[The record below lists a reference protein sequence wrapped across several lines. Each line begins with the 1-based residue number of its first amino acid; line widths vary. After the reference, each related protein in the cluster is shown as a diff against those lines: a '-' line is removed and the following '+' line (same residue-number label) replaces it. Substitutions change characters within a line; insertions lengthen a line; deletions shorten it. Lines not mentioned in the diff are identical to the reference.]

1 MILSPLSQADRYAG
15 LHPRFAAAF
24 AFLRQ
29 EGLTDLAPGR
39 YDIDGNNLFA
49 LITNGPG
56 RGWDAGRL
64 ESHRAYID
72 IQYVA
77 GGVDEMGWK
86 STPTCTQPQSE
97 FDTTKDVVLYDDTP
111 DAFVATGLGSFAIFF
126 PEDAHTPLRSEGNLH
141 KVVVKIA
148 IA

>member
-15 LHPRFAAAF
+15 LHPRFPAAI

-29 EGLTDLAPGR
+29 EGLADLAPGR
-39 YDIDGNNLFA
+39 YEIDGDKLFA
-49 LITNGPG
+49 LITDGPG
-56 RGWDAGRL
+56 RSRDEGKL

-77 GGVDEMGWK
+77 GGTDEMGWK
-86 STPTCTQPQSE
+86 PTADCTQPQSA
-97 FDTTKDVVLYDDTP
+97 FDVDKDLIFYDDTP
-111 DAFVATGLGSFAIFF
+111 DAYIATGTGSFAIFF
-126 PEDAHTPLRSEGNLH
+126 PEDAHTPLLSDGNLH

-148 IA
+148 IE

>member
-29 EGLTDLAPGR
+29 EGLEVGK
-39 YDIDGNNLFA
+39 
-49 LITNGPG
+49 
-56 RGWDAGRL
+56 L

-77 GGVDEMGWK
+77 AGIDKMGWK
-86 STPTCTQPQSE
+86 STPTCARPQGA
-97 FDTTKDVVLYDDTP
+97 FDTAKDVVLYDDTP
-111 DAFVATGLGSFAIFF
+111 DAFVATGPGSFTIFF
-126 PEDAHTPLRSEGNLH
+126 PEDAHTPLLSADLPCP
-141 KVVVKIA
+141 A
-148 IA
+148 SAPC

>member
-15 LHPRFAAAF
+15 LHPRFPAAF

-29 EGLTDLAPGR
+29 EGLADLTPGR
-39 YDIDGNNLFA
+39 YEIDGDKLFA
-49 LITNGPG
+49 LITDGPG
-56 RGWDAGRL
+56 RSRDEGKL

-77 GGVDEMGWK
+77 GGIDEMGWK

-97 FDTTKDVVLYDDTP
+97 FDTAKDVVLYDDTP
-111 DAFVATGLGSFAIFF
+111 DAYVATGPGSFAIFF
-126 PEDAHTPLRSEGNLH
+126 PEDAHTPLLSDGNLH
-141 KVVVKIA
+141 KVVMKIA
-148 IA
+148 IE

>member
-29 EGLTDLAPGR
+29 EGLAALPPGR
-39 YDIDGNNLFA
+39 YEIDGSQLFA

-56 RGWDAGRL
+56 RSREVGKL

-77 GGVDEMGWK
+77 AGIDKMGWK
-86 STPTCTQPQSE
+86 STPTCTRPQSA
-97 FDTTKDVVLYDDTP
+97 FDTAKDAVLYDDTP
-111 DAFVATGLGSFAIFF
+111 DAFVATGPGSFTIFF
-126 PEDAHTPLRSEGNLH
+126 PEDAHTPLLSPGNLH

>member
-1 MILSPLSQADRYAG
+1 MILSPLSQADRYAV

-24 AFLRQ
+24 AFLRRP
-29 EGLTDLAPGR
+29 DLAELTPGR
-39 YDIDGNNLFA
+39 YEIDGSNLFA

-56 RGWDAGRL
+56 RSRSEGKL

-77 GGVDEMGWK
+77 GGIDEMGWK

-97 FDTTKDVVLYDDTP
+97 FNTEKDVVLYNDTP
-111 DAFVATGLGSFAIFF
+111 DAFVATGTGSFAIFF
-126 PEDAHTPLRSEGNLH
+126 PEDAHTPLLSSGNLH

-148 IA
+148 VA

>member
-1 MILSPLSQADRYAG
+1 MILSPLSQADRYAV

-29 EGLTDLAPGR
+29 EGLAALPPGR
-39 YDIDGNNLFA
+39 YEIDGDQLFA
-49 LITNGPG
+49 LITIGPG
-56 RGWDAGRL
+56 RSREVGKL

-77 GGVDEMGWK
+77 AGIDKMGWK
-86 STPTCTQPQSE
+86 STPTCTRPQSA
-97 FDTTKDVVLYDDTP
+97 FDTAKDAVLYDDTP
-111 DAFVATGLGSFAIFF
+111 DAFVATGPGSFTIFF
-126 PEDAHTPLRSEGNLH
+126 PEDAHTPLLSAGVLH

-148 IA
+148 VA

>member
-1 MILSPLSQADRYAG
+1 MILSPLSQADRYAD
-15 LHPRFAAAF
+15 LHPRFAAAI

-29 EGLTDLAPGR
+29 DGLADIAPGR
-39 YDIDGNNLFA
+39 YEIDGNNLFA

-56 RGWDAGRL
+56 RSRSEGKL

-77 GGVDEMGWK
+77 GGIDEMGWK
-86 STPTCTQPQSE
+86 STLTCTQPQGE
-97 FDTTKDVVLYDDTP
+97 FDTAKDVVLYDDTP
-111 DAFVATGLGSFAIFF
+111 DAYVATGTGSFAIFF
-126 PEDAHTPLRSEGNLH
+126 PEDAHTPLLSDGNLH

-148 IA
+148 IG

>member
-1 MILSPLSQADRYAG
+1 MILSPLSQADRYVS
-15 LHPRFAAAF
+15 LHPRFAAAI

-29 EGLTDLAPGR
+29 DGLTDLAPGR
-39 YDIDGNNLFA
+39 YEIDGDQLFA

-56 RGWDAGRL
+56 RSRGEGKL

-77 GGVDEMGWK
+77 AGIDEMGWK
-86 STPTCTQPQSE
+86 STPTCTQPQGE
-97 FDTTKDVVLYDDTP
+97 FDTAKDVVLYNDAP
-111 DAFVATGLGSFAIFF
+111 DAFVATGPGSFTIFF
-126 PEDAHTPLRSEGNLH
+126 PEDAHTPLLSDGNLH

-148 IA
+148 IG